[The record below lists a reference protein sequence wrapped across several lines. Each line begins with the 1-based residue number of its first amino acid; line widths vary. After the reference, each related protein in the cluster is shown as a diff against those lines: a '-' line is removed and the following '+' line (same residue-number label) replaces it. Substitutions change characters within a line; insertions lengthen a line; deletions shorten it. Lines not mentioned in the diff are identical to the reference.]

1 MIVIPIQFIVALI
14 LGGIGLVLLII
25 TLIASHM
32 HKAITKWRKKNE
44 QENQD
49 R

>member
-1 MIVIPIQFIVALI
+1 MIVIPIQFIVALV

-25 TLIASHM
+25 TLIASHI
-32 HKAITKWRKKNE
+32 HKAIRKWRMKNE
-44 QENQD
+44 QEDQD